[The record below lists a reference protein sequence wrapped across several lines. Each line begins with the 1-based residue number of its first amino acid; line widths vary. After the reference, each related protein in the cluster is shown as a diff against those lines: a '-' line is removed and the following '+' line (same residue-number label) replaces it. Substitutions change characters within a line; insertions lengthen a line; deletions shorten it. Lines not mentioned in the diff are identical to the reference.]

1 MIANCASNGF
11 VTASLT
17 VRQLVDHIQYSGNI
31 WQVISFTIALILA
44 FSELYTYL
52 EDCLE
57 LSCNHCLIVKMED
70 VTIRFEPRFQLIR
83 GYRAYRVIWMSTK
96 LAGRLQKTHTRWHAT
111 VVDSSI
117 YVVATHHTTLPTILT
132 FSLDTL

>member
-1 MIANCASNGF
+1 LRQSDRVASDEF
-11 VTASLT
+11 VKASLT
-17 VRQLVDHIQYSGNI
+17 VHQLADYMQYSGNI

-83 GYRAYRVIWMSTK
+83 GYRAYRVIWMPTK
-96 LAGRLQKTHTRWHAT
+96 LEHRAANRC
-111 VVDSSI
+111 
-117 YVVATHHTTLPTILT
+117 
-132 FSLDTL
+132 